1 MYESGTRI
9 LCSAAAPRP
18 EHLFQAS
25 DETEE
30 GDNDPQQQMVAVF
43 EHDNAAPVAD
53 PAELAV
59 EYQHSKLASVLELE
73 FAFERAASRLAQ
85 MTGPRQRAI
94 MVKK

>member
-9 LCSAAAPRP
+9 LCSAAAPKP
-18 EHLFQAS
+18 ENLFQAS

-30 GDNDPQQQMVAVF
+30 DNQQKMVAVF
-43 EHDNAAPVAD
+43 EHDNAPPVAD
-53 PAELAV
+53 PAELAI